1 MKQLLLL
8 SIILLTACGPSQEE
22 KENIAAVTCSIM
34 SETRV
39 MDSAVRVREMNDARE
54 KIGGE
59 AFLGGDSKIT
69 ESFEYGVCQELVLN
83 ENYNETLQPLK
94 DAKRE
99 RERIAAEKLAEEKR
113 IAAEKRSQEKR
124 IAAEKLAEDKR
135 IAAEKLAE
143 EKRLADSKPTVKD
156 YVLANGT
163 RRVTNFQSKND
174 GGRKHGW
181 DRSYYPSGKLRA
193 EQFYVDG
200 QSGLFTYYG
209 ENGEVYDQ
217 NCNAGG
223 KFINKEDW
231 ANTPICNA
239 HKD

>member
-1 MKQLLLL
+1 MDSKTQKELLMKIL
-8 SIILLTACGPSQEE
+8 ILLITIFLIACGPSPEE

-34 SETRV
+34 GETRN
-39 MDSAVRVREMNDARE
+39 MDSAVRVEKMNNARE

-59 AFLGGDSKIT
+59 PFLGGDSKIK
-69 ESFEYGVCQELVLN
+69 ESFEYGLCQELVLN

-113 IAAEKRSQEKR
+113 IAAEKR
-124 IAAEKLAEDKR
+124 AEEKR

-143 EKRLADSKPTVKD
+143 EKRLADNKPTVKD
-156 YVLANGT
+156 YILANGI
-163 RRVTNFQSKND
+163 RRVTNYKSKND
-174 GGRKHGW
+174 GGGKHGW
-181 DRSYYPSGKLRA
+181 DRGYYPSGELRT

-200 QSGLFTYYG
+200 QGGIFTLYG
-209 ENGEVYDQ
+209 ENGEIYDQ
-217 NCNAGG
+217 NCSAGG